1 MRLDNFTEEKR
12 EILNSITEVIK
23 EKMINV
29 ISTSINED
37 IKLEKSAEG
46 ILDKVAIQ
54 NSIGNTFV
62 HIKFEFKEGFKGEL
76 DFLITKST
84 VAQIVDK
91 MLMGEG
97 DAEFDEGEHLE
108 AIEELTNQILG
119 ATATELTG
127 LFEFSVSFSPAKSR
141 VMEFSYLDSTI
152 TEEELMSQ
160 LSVTILDASDIF
172 IVTHSSTFDN
182 IIDKI
187 SGSTDDDVMAQQME
201 DSLDIPT
208 IGANMIGE
216 VSGGKDLG
224 LLMDVRLPIS
234 VELGRKKMF
243 IRDILKLTPGE
254 VVNLPKLQG
263 EPVDL
268 YVNNKKFAVG
278 EVVVL
283 GENFGVRIKD
293 LITPKERLKES
304 DAWVDGVD

>member
-1 MRLDNFTEEKR
+1 MKLDNFTEEKR

-84 VAQIVDK
+84 VAQIVD
-91 MLMGEG
+91 
-97 DAEFDEGEHLE
+97 
-108 AIEELTNQILG
+108 QILG

-160 LSVTILDASDIF
+160 LSVTILDASEIF

>member
-1 MRLDNFTEEKR
+1 MPL
-12 EILNSITEVIK
+12 
-23 EKMINV
+23 
-29 ISTSINED
+29 IS
-37 IKLEKSAEG
+37 L
-46 ILDKVAIQ
+46 LL
-54 NSIGNTFV
+54 
-62 HIKFEFKEGFKGEL
+62 H
-76 DFLITKST
+76 
-84 VAQIVDK
+84 
-91 MLMGEG
+91 
-97 DAEFDEGEHLE
+97 
-108 AIEELTNQILG
+108 
-119 ATATELTG
+119 
-127 LFEFSVSFSPAKSR
+127 
-141 VMEFSYLDSTI
+141 
-152 TEEELMSQ
+152 
-160 LSVTILDASDIF
+160 
-172 IVTHSSTFDN
+172 THAATFDN

-187 SGSTDDDVMAQQME
+187 SGSVDDDSMTQEME
-201 DSLDIPT
+201 DSLDMPA

-304 DAWVDGVD
+304 DAWVDGSE

>member
-1 MRLDNFTEEKR
+1 MKADDFTDDKR
-12 EILNSITEVIK
+12 EILSSVTDIIK
-23 EKMINV
+23 EKTINV

-46 ILDKVAIQ
+46 MLDKIAIQ

-76 DFLITKST
+76 DFLITKTT

-91 MLMGEG
+91 MLMGDG

-127 LFEFSVSFSPAKSR
+127 LFEFPISFTPSKSR
-141 VMEFSYLDSTI
+141 LMEFSHLDSALTD
-152 TEEELMSQ
+152 EELMTQ
-160 LSVTILDASDIF
+160 MSVTILDASDIF
-172 IVTHSSTFDN
+172 LIIHSSTFDN
-182 IIDKI
+182 IINKI
-187 SGSTDDDVMAQQME
+187 SGSSSE
-201 DSLDIPT
+201 DSVTPKSKDTLDMPT

-243 IRDILKLTPGE
+243 IRDILKLSPGE

-268 YVNNKKFAVG
+268 YVNNKKFAIG

-293 LITPKERLKES
+293 LIAPKERLREA
-304 DAWVDGVD
+304 DAWVDEVE